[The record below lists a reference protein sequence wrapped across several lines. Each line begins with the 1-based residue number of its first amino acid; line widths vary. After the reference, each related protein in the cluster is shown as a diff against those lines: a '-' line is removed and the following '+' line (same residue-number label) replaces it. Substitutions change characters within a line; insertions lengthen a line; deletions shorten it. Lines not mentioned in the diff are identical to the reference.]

1 MAVEM
6 TSPDL
11 AEADVPDVRLFGVA
25 AALADGYA
33 ALDTIAIG
41 LDAIANRRLPV
52 MREPIRIDSQRL
64 CLLAYGAALQAVRH
78 RFWTTTYL
86 SSGFW
91 GIEDPE
97 ILAWNRDASEALRCN
112 GETVRRL
119 FLLNLSPEAE
129 VRRWRDQQVL
139 LHKYGDAAGARGL
152 DERLHNLIAN
162 VDSLIELGCDV
173 RIAHDSAKSHRQ
185 LPPEWEVD
193 GSDAELAIY
202 DDWRFDIFRGGGLGS
217 VRAVDIYT
225 PALGD
230 FEALLLLVSEYF
242 DGLWS
247 AATPAAD
254 FLRRI
259 RSALDQSAARIE
271 YHPLWLA
278 RYDHDVSNADDRLK
292 RAEFAA
298 VETILRSRQ
307 WWGAIPRLL
316 DVGTCTARYP
326 IALREAVAEDG
337 EILGVDLDWDAV
349 RFARHNV
356 REACADDAR
365 VHIEHAD
372 FCAEEF
378 PFEGP
383 FQVITCMLGTL
394 THFPRDAVEDSA
406 PPDDLQRALERFRAL
421 LAPDGVLF
429 FTIWTD
435 EARRTRNLLSIYSE
449 EDKRKLALWDCTSAE
464 MEVRLAAAG
473 LEVAEI
479 ILIDCRMQ
487 LYCCGTAH

>member
-1 MAVEM
+1 MTIEM

-11 AEADVPDVRLFGVA
+11 AAEVAPDVRHFGVA

-33 ALDTIAIG
+33 ALDTIATG
-41 LDAIANRRLPV
+41 LDEFANRRLSV
-52 MREPIRIDSQRL
+52 MREPIRIDSRRL
-64 CLLAYGAALQAVRH
+64 SLLAYGAALEAVRH

-97 ILAWNRDASEALRCN
+97 ILAWNRDASEALRRN

-129 VRRWRDQQVL
+129 VRRWRDQHVL
-139 LHKYGDAAGARGL
+139 LHKYGDAAGARAL
-152 DERLHNLIAN
+152 DERLHSLIAN

-173 RIAHDSAKSHRQ
+173 RIAYDSAKSHRQ
-185 LPPEWEVD
+185 LPAEWDVD

-225 PALGD
+225 PALRD
-230 FEALLLLVSEYF
+230 FETLLPLVSEYF

-247 AATPAAD
+247 GATPAAV
-254 FLRRI
+254 FLQRI
-259 RSALDQSAARIE
+259 RTTLDQSAGRIE

-298 VETILRSRQ
+298 VETILRSRK

-326 IALREAVAEDG
+326 MALREAVAEDG
-337 EILGVDLDWDAV
+337 EILGIDLDWDAV

-356 REACADDAR
+356 REACATDTR
-365 VHIEHAD
+365 IRIEHAD

-378 PFEGP
+378 PFDGP
-383 FQVITCMLGTL
+383 FHVITCMLGTL
-394 THFPRDAVEDSA
+394 THFSRGRADDSA
-406 PPDDLQRALERFRAL
+406 RPDDLQRALERFRAL

-449 EDKRKLALWDCTSAE
+449 EDKRKLALWDGTSAE
-464 MEVRLAAAG
+464 MDARLAGAG
-473 LEVAEI
+473 LEVAETVP
-479 ILIDCRMQ
+479 IDCRMQ
-487 LYCCGTAH
+487 LYCCGTAR